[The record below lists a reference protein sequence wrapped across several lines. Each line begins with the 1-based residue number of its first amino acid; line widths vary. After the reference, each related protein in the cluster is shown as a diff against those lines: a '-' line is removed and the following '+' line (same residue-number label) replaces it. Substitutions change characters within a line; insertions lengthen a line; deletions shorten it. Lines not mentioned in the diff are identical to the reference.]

1 MRRVV
6 ALFVISLF
14 AGLALAA
21 CSSSAPPS
29 PNASV
34 TAKGSFGSSPSVT
47 IPKQEPTGTLAVKT
61 LIQGTG
67 PTITK
72 SDLFLSNFTIY
83 VWSGTTNKLLDSTY
97 SSSPQ
102 VLPAS
107 LLPGIQSA
115 VTGKKV
121 GSRVLV
127 VVPPKQGYG
136 TSGNSQLGVTGSDTL
151 VFVMDLIQKYSS
163 GTVSASGTKVSSGG
177 GDLPTVSA
185 AQGSAPKVTIPKGV
199 TPPTTLVSKTLI
211 KGSGPVVTKGE
222 YLVAQYTGVNW
233 RTGSVFAAAGIALFA
248 AYIRLSATY
257 PVNSD
262 GANIVLMAWDML
274 HGNLVLHNWWMSDV
288 SFYTTELPEY
298 VLIDAIRAAGQGP
311 GQLPRGP
318 GPCPA
323 FRRHHAGSAAGRGHL
338 RAAAVGRAHRHRRAR
353 PGRVAAAG
361 SEPPALVHPGHRRGH
376 AGLGDDRRFAGAR
389 GGDRAAGHRG
399 RVPRGAAAGHGPA
412 R

>member
-47 IPKQEPTGTLAVKT
+47 IPKQKPTGTLAVKI

-233 RTGSVFAAAGIALFA
+233 RTGSVFDSSWERSLPYSFKIGASPSQVIPGWDQGLVGQTVGSRVLLVIPPKDAYGSAGQSQAGIKGTDTLVFVVD
-248 AYIRLSATY
+248 IISA
-257 PVNSD
+257 
-262 GANIVLMAWDML
+262 
-274 HGNLVLHNWWMSDV
+274 V
-288 SFYTTELPEY
+288 SPS
-298 VLIDAIRAAGQGP
+298 
-311 GQLPRGP
+311 
-318 GPCPA
+318 
-323 FRRHHAGSAAGRGHL
+323 SA
-338 RAAAVGRAHRHRRAR
+338 
-353 PGRVAAAG
+353 
-361 SEPPALVHPGHRRGH
+361 S
-376 AGLGDDRRFAGAR
+376 
-389 GGDRAAGHRG
+389 
-399 RVPRGAAAGHGPA
+399 
-412 R
+412 

>member
-21 CSSSAPPS
+21 CGSSAPPS

-47 IPKQEPTGTLAVKT
+47 IPKQKPTGTLAVKI
-61 LIQGTG
+61 LIQGNG

-83 VWSGTTNKLLDSTY
+83 VWSGKTNKLLDSTY

-199 TPPTTLVSKTLI
+199 TPPTALVSKTLI
-211 KGSGPVVTKGE
+211 KGSGPVVTKGQFV
-222 YLVAQYTGVNW
+222 VAQYTGVNW
-233 RTGSVFAAAGIALFA
+233 RTGSVFDSSWERSLPYSFKIGATPSQVIPGWDQGLVGQTVGSRVLLVVPPKEAYGSAGQSQAGIKGTDTLVFVVD
-248 AYIRLSATY
+248 IISA
-257 PVNSD
+257 
-262 GANIVLMAWDML
+262 
-274 HGNLVLHNWWMSDV
+274 V
-288 SFYTTELPEY
+288 SPS
-298 VLIDAIRAAGQGP
+298 
-311 GQLPRGP
+311 
-318 GPCPA
+318 
-323 FRRHHAGSAAGRGHL
+323 SA
-338 RAAAVGRAHRHRRAR
+338 
-353 PGRVAAAG
+353 
-361 SEPPALVHPGHRRGH
+361 S
-376 AGLGDDRRFAGAR
+376 
-389 GGDRAAGHRG
+389 
-399 RVPRGAAAGHGPA
+399 
-412 R
+412 

>member
-34 TAKGSFGSSPSVT
+34 TAKGSFGSSPSIT
-47 IPKQEPTGTLAVKT
+47 IPKQKPTGTLAVKT
-61 LIQGTG
+61 LIQGNG

-151 VFVMDLIQKYSS
+151 VFVLDLIQKYSS

-233 RTGSVFAAAGIALFA
+233 RTGSVFDSSWERSLPYSFKIGASPSQVIPGWDQGLVGQTVGSRVLLVIPPKDAYGSAGQSQAGIKGTDTLVFVVD
-248 AYIRLSATY
+248 IISA
-257 PVNSD
+257 
-262 GANIVLMAWDML
+262 
-274 HGNLVLHNWWMSDV
+274 V
-288 SFYTTELPEY
+288 SPS
-298 VLIDAIRAAGQGP
+298 
-311 GQLPRGP
+311 
-318 GPCPA
+318 
-323 FRRHHAGSAAGRGHL
+323 SA
-338 RAAAVGRAHRHRRAR
+338 
-353 PGRVAAAG
+353 
-361 SEPPALVHPGHRRGH
+361 S
-376 AGLGDDRRFAGAR
+376 
-389 GGDRAAGHRG
+389 
-399 RVPRGAAAGHGPA
+399 
-412 R
+412 

>member
-163 GTVSASGTKVSSGG
+163 GTVSASGTHVSSGG

-222 YLVAQYTGVNW
+222 FVVVQYTGVNW
-233 RTGSVFAAAGIALFA
+233 RTGQVFDSSWERSLPYSFKIGASPSQVIPGWDQGLVGQTVGSRVLLVIPPKDAYGSAGQSQAGIKGTDTLVFVVD
-248 AYIRLSATY
+248 IISA
-257 PVNSD
+257 
-262 GANIVLMAWDML
+262 
-274 HGNLVLHNWWMSDV
+274 V
-288 SFYTTELPEY
+288 SPS
-298 VLIDAIRAAGQGP
+298 
-311 GQLPRGP
+311 
-318 GPCPA
+318 
-323 FRRHHAGSAAGRGHL
+323 SA
-338 RAAAVGRAHRHRRAR
+338 
-353 PGRVAAAG
+353 
-361 SEPPALVHPGHRRGH
+361 S
-376 AGLGDDRRFAGAR
+376 
-389 GGDRAAGHRG
+389 
-399 RVPRGAAAGHGPA
+399 
-412 R
+412 

>member
-21 CSSSAPPS
+21 CGSSAPPS

-47 IPKQEPTGTLAVKT
+47 IPKQKPTGTLAVKI
-61 LIQGTG
+61 LIQGNG

-115 VTGKKV
+115 VAGKKV

-163 GTVSASGTKVSSGG
+163 GTVSASGTHVSSGG

-199 TPPTTLVSKTLI
+199 TPPTTLVTKTLI

-222 YLVAQYTGVNW
+222 FVVAQYTGVNW
-233 RTGSVFAAAGIALFA
+233 RTGQVFDSSWERSLPYSFKIGASPSQVIPGWDQGLVGQTVGSRVLLVIPPKDAYGSAGQSQAGIKGTDTLVFVVD
-248 AYIRLSATY
+248 IISA
-257 PVNSD
+257 
-262 GANIVLMAWDML
+262 
-274 HGNLVLHNWWMSDV
+274 V
-288 SFYTTELPEY
+288 S
-298 VLIDAIRAAGQGP
+298 P
-311 GQLPRGP
+311 G
-318 GPCPA
+318 
-323 FRRHHAGSAAGRGHL
+323 ST
-338 RAAAVGRAHRHRRAR
+338 
-353 PGRVAAAG
+353 
-361 SEPPALVHPGHRRGH
+361 S
-376 AGLGDDRRFAGAR
+376 
-389 GGDRAAGHRG
+389 
-399 RVPRGAAAGHGPA
+399 
-412 R
+412 

>member
-233 RTGSVFAAAGIALFA
+233 RTGSVFDSSWERSLPYSFKIGASPSQVIPGWDQGLVGQTVGSRVLLVVPPKDAYGSAGQSQAGIKGTDTLVFVVD
-248 AYIRLSATY
+248 IISA
-257 PVNSD
+257 
-262 GANIVLMAWDML
+262 
-274 HGNLVLHNWWMSDV
+274 V
-288 SFYTTELPEY
+288 SP
-298 VLIDAIRAAGQGP
+298 
-311 GQLPRGP
+311 
-318 GPCPA
+318 
-323 FRRHHAGSAAGRGHL
+323 GSA
-338 RAAAVGRAHRHRRAR
+338 
-353 PGRVAAAG
+353 
-361 SEPPALVHPGHRRGH
+361 S
-376 AGLGDDRRFAGAR
+376 
-389 GGDRAAGHRG
+389 
-399 RVPRGAAAGHGPA
+399 
-412 R
+412 